1 MPNQID
7 PDRRRAVFIID
18 KEDFATLE
26 KFAEKTGYTTS
37 VLLREA
43 TFRLA
48 EQIRQ
53 KKKITLELQPKDS
66 EGRRH

>member
-18 KEDFATLE
+18 KEDFSTLE

-48 EQIRQ
+48 EQIRNN
-53 KKKITLELQPKDS
+53 KKITLELKPKES